1 VKKPANLR
9 NGPSARL
16 SVLKRTDCE
25 QDMVERWKWFLIRI
39 SKRPWFRASLYSV
52 LGIATAL
59 VALVVAPYI
68 PDDLS
73 TKIGSDAVDN
83 ILGVLA
89 SSMLAV
95 TTFSLSIMVAAYGS
109 ATNNVTP
116 RATSLL
122 VEDPTTQNT
131 LSTFIGSFI
140 FSLVGIIALST
151 GLYGENGRVVLF
163 AATIIV
169 VILVLY
175 ALLRWI
181 DQLSG
186 LGRVAETTARVEKA
200 ATQALCQRMEQ
211 PFLGGRPLDVD
222 PKVLPGARPL
232 FSDKIGFVQHIDMPA
247 LGELTKKEG
256 CAVYVCALPG
266 IFVEPS
272 QPIAWS
278 VGIDKECDRALCD
291 AFVVGSQRT
300 FDRDPRYGII
310 VMAEVASR
318 ALSPAMND
326 QGTAVDVIGRG
337 VRVLSHLSR
346 PTPPE
351 DPKFDRVFAPGLSV
365 ADMLDDFFTPIARDG
380 AAVVEVGIRLQQAL
394 ASLGRLGDAAI
405 TLAANHHAHSALK
418 RAEAGLSLPD
428 DYQRVRQ
435 AAQEIGL
442 LDVSG

>member
-1 VKKPANLR
+1 
-9 NGPSARL
+9 
-16 SVLKRTDCE
+16 
-25 QDMVERWKWFLIRI
+25 MVERWKWFLIRI

-52 LGIATAL
+52 LGIAAAL
-59 VALVVAPYI
+59 LALVVAPYI
-68 PDDLS
+68 PDDVPA
-73 TKIGSDAVDN
+73 KIGSDAVDN

-116 RATSLL
+116 RAISLL

-151 GLYGENGRVVLF
+151 GLYGEKGRVVLF
-163 AATIIV
+163 AATILV
-169 VILVLY
+169 VTLVVY

-200 ATQALCQRMEQ
+200 ATGALCQRMNQ
-211 PFLGGRPLDVD
+211 PFLGGRPLEVD
-222 PKVLPGARPL
+222 PMALPGTRPL
-232 FSDKIGFVQHIDMPA
+232 YADKVGFIQHIDMPA
-247 LGELTKKEG
+247 LGELTKSESSS
-256 CAVYVCALPG
+256 VYICVLPG
-266 IFVEPS
+266 VFVEPT

-278 VGIDKECDRALCD
+278 VGVKNSCEEKLRE
-291 AFVVGSQRT
+291 AFVIGAQRT
-300 FDRDPRYGII
+300 YERDPRFGIT
-310 VMAEVASR
+310 VMAEIASR
-318 ALSPAMND
+318 ALSPGIND

-351 DPKFDRVFAPGLSV
+351 EPTYDRVFAPGLIV
-365 ADMLDDFFTPIARDG
+365 ADMIDDFFTPIARDG
-380 AAVVEVGIRLQQAL
+380 AAIIEVGLRLQQGLGSL
-394 ASLGRLGDAAI
+394 ARLGDAAVR
-405 TLAANHHAHSALK
+405 LAASRHATLALK
-418 RAEAGLSLPD
+418 RAEAALLLPED
-428 DYQRVRQ
+428 FQRLRQ
-435 AAQEIGL
+435 VADEAGL
-442 LDVSG
+442 LEAER

>member
-1 VKKPANLR
+1 
-9 NGPSARL
+9 
-16 SVLKRTDCE
+16 
-25 QDMVERWKWFLIRI
+25 MIERWKWFVIRI

-59 VALVVAPYI
+59 VALVAAPYI
-68 PDDLS
+68 PEDVP

-116 RATSLL
+116 RAISLL

-131 LSTFIGSFI
+131 LSTFVGSFI

-151 GLYGENGRVVLF
+151 GLYGDNGRVVLF
-163 AATIIV
+163 AATIVV
-169 VILVLY
+169 VILVVY

-211 PFLGGRPLDVD
+211 PFLGGRPLEVD
-222 PKVLPGARPL
+222 PKALPGARPL
-232 FSDKIGFVQHIDMPA
+232 YPHKIGFVQHIDMPA
-247 LGELTKKEG
+247 LGELTQSEDR
-256 CAVYVCALPG
+256 AVYICVLPG

-278 VGIDKECDRALCD
+278 VGIGEDCDDALRD
-291 AFVVGSQRT
+291 AFVIGAQRT

-318 ALSPAMND
+318 ALSPAIND

-351 DPKFDRVFAPGLSV
+351 DPKFDRVFAPGLSA

-380 AAVVEVGIRLQQAL
+380 AAIIEVCIRLQQAL
-394 ASLGRLGDAAI
+394 ASLGRLGDAAVA
-405 TLAANHHAHSALK
+405 LAANRHASTALR
-418 RAEAGLSLPD
+418 RAEAALTMPD
-428 DYQRVRQ
+428 DYQRVCQ
-435 AAQEIGL
+435 AADAAGL
-442 LDVSG
+442 LDTPNQQGR

>member
-1 VKKPANLR
+1 
-9 NGPSARL
+9 
-16 SVLKRTDCE
+16 
-25 QDMVERWKWFLIRI
+25 MIERWKWFLIRI

-59 VALVVAPYI
+59 AALVAAPYI
-68 PDDLS
+68 PEDVP

-116 RATSLL
+116 RAISLL

-131 LSTFIGSFI
+131 LSTFVGSFI

-151 GLYGENGRVVLF
+151 GLYGDNGRVVLF

-211 PFLGGRPLDVD
+211 PFLGGRPLEVD

-232 FSDKIGFVQHIDMPA
+232 YADKIGFVQHIDMPA
-247 LGELTKKEG
+247 LGELTKTEDR
-256 CAVYVCALPG
+256 AVYICVLPG
-266 IFVEPS
+266 IFVEPT

-278 VGIDKECDRALCD
+278 VGIGEDCDDALRD
-291 AFVVGSQRT
+291 AFVIGAQRT

-318 ALSPAMND
+318 ALSPGIND

-380 AAVVEVGIRLQQAL
+380 AAIIEVCIRLQQAL
-394 ASLGRLGDAAI
+394 ASLGRLGDAAVA
-405 TLAANHHAHSALK
+405 LAANRHASMALR
-418 RAEAGLSLPD
+418 RAEAALTMPD
-428 DYQRVRQ
+428 DYQRVCQ
-435 AAQEIGL
+435 AADAAGL
-442 LDVSG
+442 LDSSNQEGK

>member
-1 VKKPANLR
+1 
-9 NGPSARL
+9 
-16 SVLKRTDCE
+16 
-25 QDMVERWKWFLIRI
+25 MIERWKWFVIRI

-59 VALVVAPYI
+59 VALVAAPYI
-68 PDDLS
+68 PEDVP

-116 RATSLL
+116 RAISLL

-131 LSTFIGSFI
+131 LSTFVGSFI

-151 GLYGENGRVVLF
+151 GLYGDNGRVVLF
-163 AATIIV
+163 AATIFV
-169 VILVLY
+169 VILVVY

-211 PFLGGRPLDVD
+211 PFLGGRPLEVD
-222 PKVLPGARPL
+222 PKALPGARPL
-232 FSDKIGFVQHIDMPA
+232 YPQKIGFVQHIDMPA
-247 LGELTKKEG
+247 LGELTQSEDR
-256 CAVYVCALPG
+256 AVYICVLPG

-278 VGIDKECDRALCD
+278 VGIGEDCDDALRD
-291 AFVVGSQRT
+291 AFVIGAQRT

-318 ALSPAMND
+318 ALSPAIND

-351 DPKFDRVFAPGLSV
+351 DPKFDRVFAPGLSA

-380 AAVVEVGIRLQQAL
+380 AAIIEVCIRLQQAL
-394 ASLGRLGDAAI
+394 ASLGRLGDAAVA
-405 TLAANHHAHSALK
+405 LAANRHASMALR
-418 RAEAGLSLPD
+418 RAEAALTMPD
-428 DYQRVRQ
+428 DYQRVCQ
-435 AAQEIGL
+435 AADAAGL
-442 LDVSG
+442 LDTSNQQGK

>member
-1 VKKPANLR
+1 
-9 NGPSARL
+9 
-16 SVLKRTDCE
+16 
-25 QDMVERWKWFLIRI
+25 MIERWKWFVIRI

-59 VALVVAPYI
+59 VALVAAPYI
-68 PDDLS
+68 PDDVP

-116 RATSLL
+116 RAISLL

-131 LSTFIGSFI
+131 LSTFVGSFI

-151 GLYGENGRVVLF
+151 GLYGDNGRVVLF
-163 AATIIV
+163 AATIFV
-169 VILVLY
+169 VILVVY

-211 PFLGGRPLDVD
+211 PFLGGRPLEVD
-222 PKVLPGARPL
+222 PKALPGARPL
-232 FSDKIGFVQHIDMPA
+232 YPQKIGFVQHIDMPA
-247 LGELTKKEG
+247 LGELTQSEDR
-256 CAVYVCALPG
+256 AVYICVLPG

-278 VGIDKECDRALCD
+278 VGIGEDCDDALRD
-291 AFVVGSQRT
+291 AFVIGAQRT

-318 ALSPAMND
+318 ALSPAIND

-351 DPKFDRVFAPGLSV
+351 DPKFDRVFAPGLSA

-380 AAVVEVGIRLQQAL
+380 AAIIEVCIRLQQAL
-394 ASLGRLGDAAI
+394 ASLSRLGDAAVA
-405 TLAANHHAHSALK
+405 LAANRHASTALR
-418 RAEAGLSLPD
+418 RAETALTMPD
-428 DYQRVRQ
+428 DYQRVCQ
-435 AAQEIGL
+435 AADAAGL
-442 LDVSG
+442 LDTSNQQGK

>member
-1 VKKPANLR
+1 
-9 NGPSARL
+9 
-16 SVLKRTDCE
+16 
-25 QDMVERWKWFLIRI
+25 MVERWKWSLIRI

-52 LGIATAL
+52 LGVTTAL
-59 VALVVAPYI
+59 LALFLAPYI
-68 PDDLS
+68 PDAVP

-116 RATSLL
+116 RAISLL

-151 GLYGENGRVVLF
+151 GLYGDKGRVILF
-163 AATIIV
+163 AATLLV
-169 VILVLY
+169 VVLVVY

-200 ATQALCQRMEQ
+200 ATAALCQRMNQ
-211 PFLGGRPLDVD
+211 PFLGGRPLEVD
-222 PKVLPGARPL
+222 PIVLPGARPL
-232 FSDKIGFVQHIDMPA
+232 YADKVGFVQHIDMPA
-247 LGELTKKEG
+247 LGELTKSEDNS
-256 CAVYVCALPG
+256 VYICVLPG
-266 IFVEPS
+266 SFVEPT

-278 VGIDKECDRALCD
+278 VGVSDRCQNKLRD
-291 AFVVGSQRT
+291 AFVIGAQRT
-300 FDRDPRYGII
+300 FERDPRFGIT
-310 VMAEVASR
+310 VMAEIASR
-318 ALSPAMND
+318 ALSPGIND

-337 VRVLSHLSR
+337 VRVLSHLTR
-346 PTPPE
+346 PTLPDEPTFE
-351 DPKFDRVFAPGLSV
+351 RVYAPGLSV

-380 AAVVEVGIRLQQAL
+380 AAIVEVGLRLQDGL
-394 ASLGRLGDAAI
+394 ASLARLGDAAVR
-405 TLAANHHAHSALK
+405 LAASRHAELALK
-418 RAEAGLSLPD
+418 RAKAALQLSDDIERLQRAADQAGLLEPT
-428 DYQRVRQ
+428 
-435 AAQEIGL
+435 G
-442 LDVSG
+442 

>member
-1 VKKPANLR
+1 
-9 NGPSARL
+9 
-16 SVLKRTDCE
+16 
-25 QDMVERWKWFLIRI
+25 MIERWKWFVIRI

-59 VALVVAPYI
+59 VALVAAPYI
-68 PDDLS
+68 PEDVP

-116 RATSLL
+116 RAISLL
-122 VEDPTTQNT
+122 VEDSTTQNT
-131 LSTFIGSFI
+131 LSTFVGSFI

-151 GLYGENGRVVLF
+151 GLYGDNGRVVLF
-163 AATIIV
+163 AATIVV
-169 VILVLY
+169 VILVVY

-211 PFLGGRPLDVD
+211 PYLGGRPLDID

-232 FSDKIGFVQHIDMPA
+232 YADKIGFVQHIDMPS
-247 LGELTKKEG
+247 LGELTKSDD
-256 CAVYVCALPG
+256 CAVYICVLPG

-272 QPIAWS
+272 RPIAWS
-278 VGIDKECDRALCD
+278 VGIGDDCDDALRD
-291 AFVVGSQRT
+291 AFVIGAQRT

-318 ALSPAMND
+318 ALSPAIND

-380 AAVVEVGIRLQQAL
+380 AAIIEVCIRLQQAL
-394 ASLGRLGDAAI
+394 ASLGRLGDAAVA
-405 TLAANHHAHSALK
+405 LAANRHASMALR
-418 RAEAGLSLPD
+418 RAEAALTMPD
-428 DYQRVRQ
+428 DYQRVCQ
-435 AAQEIGL
+435 AADAAGL
-442 LDVSG
+442 LDTPNQQGK

>member
-1 VKKPANLR
+1 
-9 NGPSARL
+9 
-16 SVLKRTDCE
+16 
-25 QDMVERWKWFLIRI
+25 MIERWKWFLIRI

-59 VALVVAPYI
+59 LALVAAPYI
-68 PDDLS
+68 PDDVP

-116 RATSLL
+116 RAISLL

-131 LSTFIGSFI
+131 LSTFVGSFI

-151 GLYGENGRVVLF
+151 GLYGDNGRVVLF
-163 AATIIV
+163 AATILV

-211 PFLGGRPLDVD
+211 PFLGGRPLEVD

-232 FSDKIGFVQHIDMPA
+232 YPDKIGFVQHIDMPA
-247 LGELTKKEG
+247 LGELTKAEDR
-256 CAVYVCALPG
+256 AVYICVLPG

-278 VGIDKECDRALCD
+278 VGLAEDCDGALRD
-291 AFVVGSQRT
+291 AFVIGAQRT

-310 VMAEVASR
+310 VLAEVASR
-318 ALSPAMND
+318 ALSPGIND

-351 DPKFDRVFAPGLSV
+351 EPTFDRVFAPGLSV
-365 ADMLDDFFTPIARDG
+365 EHMLDDFFTPIARDG
-380 AAVVEVGIRLQQAL
+380 AAIVEVCIRLQQAL
-394 ASLGRLGDAAI
+394 ASLGRLGDAAVA
-405 TLAANHHAHSALK
+405 LAANRHAEMALK
-418 RAEAGLSLPD
+418 RAEAALTVPD
-428 DYQRVRQ
+428 DYRRVCQ
-435 AAQEIGL
+435 AANAAGL
-442 LDVSG
+442 LETAD

>member
-1 VKKPANLR
+1 
-9 NGPSARL
+9 
-16 SVLKRTDCE
+16 
-25 QDMVERWKWFLIRI
+25 MIERWKWFVIRI

-59 VALVVAPYI
+59 VALVAAPYI
-68 PDDLS
+68 PEDVP

-116 RATSLL
+116 RAISLL

-131 LSTFIGSFI
+131 LSTFVGSFI

-151 GLYGENGRVVLF
+151 GLYGDNGRVVLF
-163 AATIIV
+163 AATIFV
-169 VILVLY
+169 VILVVY

-211 PFLGGRPLDVD
+211 PFLGGRPLEVD
-222 PKVLPGARPL
+222 PKALPGARPL
-232 FSDKIGFVQHIDMPA
+232 YPQKIGFVQHIDMPA
-247 LGELTKKEG
+247 LGELTQSEDR
-256 CAVYVCALPG
+256 AVYICVLPG

-278 VGIDKECDRALCD
+278 VGIGENCDDALRD
-291 AFVVGSQRT
+291 AFVIGAQRT

-318 ALSPAMND
+318 ALSPAIND

-351 DPKFDRVFAPGLSV
+351 DPKFDRVFAPGLSA

-380 AAVVEVGIRLQQAL
+380 AAIIEVCIRLQQAL
-394 ASLGRLGDAAI
+394 ASLGRLGDAAVA
-405 TLAANHHAHSALK
+405 LAANRHASMALR
-418 RAEAGLSLPD
+418 RAEAALTMPD
-428 DYQRVRQ
+428 DYQRVCQ
-435 AAQEIGL
+435 AADAAGL
-442 LDVSG
+442 LDTTNQQGK

>member
-1 VKKPANLR
+1 
-9 NGPSARL
+9 
-16 SVLKRTDCE
+16 
-25 QDMVERWKWFLIRI
+25 MVERWKWFLIRI

-52 LGIATAL
+52 LGIASAL
-59 VALVVAPYI
+59 IALVVAPYI
-68 PDDLS
+68 PDEVP
-73 TKIGSDAVDN
+73 TKIGSNAVDN

-116 RATSLL
+116 RAISLL

-131 LSTFIGSFI
+131 LSTFVGSFI

-169 VILVLY
+169 VMLVVY

-211 PFLGGRPLDVD
+211 PFLGGRPLEVD
-222 PKVLPGARPL
+222 PRALPGARPL
-232 FSDKIGFVQHIDMPA
+232 YPQKIGFVQHIDMPA
-247 LGELTKKEG
+247 LGELTKSEDS
-256 CAVYVCALPG
+256 AVYICVLPG
-266 IFVEPS
+266 LFVEPT
-272 QPIAWS
+272 QPIAWI
-278 VGIDKECDRALCD
+278 VGIDEDCDGGLRD
-291 AFVVGSQRT
+291 AFVIGAQRT

-318 ALSPAMND
+318 ALSPAIND

-346 PTPPE
+346 PTPQE
-351 DPKFDRVFAPGLSV
+351 DPKFDRVFAPGLRV
-365 ADMLDDFFTPIARDG
+365 EDMLDDFFTPIARDG
-380 AAVVEVGIRLQQAL
+380 AAIIEVCIRLQQAL
-394 ASLGRLGDAAI
+394 ASLGRLGDATVA
-405 TLAANHHAHSALK
+405 LAANRHAEMALK
-418 RAEAGLSLPD
+418 RAEAALTMPD
-428 DYQRVRQ
+428 DYERVCQ
-435 AAQEIGL
+435 AANAAGL
-442 LDVSG
+442 LDIASRMENPPL

>member
-1 VKKPANLR
+1 
-9 NGPSARL
+9 
-16 SVLKRTDCE
+16 
-25 QDMVERWKWFLIRI
+25 MIERWKWFLIRI

-59 VALVVAPYI
+59 VALVAAPYI
-68 PDDLS
+68 PDDVP

-116 RATSLL
+116 RAISLL

-131 LSTFIGSFI
+131 LSTFVGSFI

-151 GLYGENGRVVLF
+151 GLYGDNGRVVLF
-163 AATIIV
+163 AATILV

-211 PFLGGRPLDVD
+211 PFLGGRPLEVD

-232 FSDKIGFVQHIDMPA
+232 YPDKIGFVQHIDMPA
-247 LGELTKKEG
+247 LGELTKAEER
-256 CAVYVCALPG
+256 AVYVCVLPG

-278 VGIDKECDRALCD
+278 VGIAEDCDGALRD
-291 AFVVGSQRT
+291 AFVIGAQRT

-310 VMAEVASR
+310 VLAEVASR
-318 ALSPAMND
+318 ALSPGIND

-351 DPKFDRVFAPGLSV
+351 EPTFDRVFAPGLSV
-365 ADMLDDFFTPIARDG
+365 EHMLDDFFTPIARDG
-380 AAVVEVGIRLQQAL
+380 AAIVEVCIRLQQAL
-394 ASLGRLGDAAI
+394 ASLGRLGDAAVA
-405 TLAANHHAHSALK
+405 LAANRHAEMALK
-418 RAEAGLSLPD
+418 RAEAALTVPD
-428 DYQRVRQ
+428 DYRRVCQ
-435 AAQEIGL
+435 AANAAGL
-442 LDVSG
+442 LETAD

>member
-1 VKKPANLR
+1 
-9 NGPSARL
+9 
-16 SVLKRTDCE
+16 
-25 QDMVERWKWFLIRI
+25 MIERWKWFVIRI

-59 VALVVAPYI
+59 VALVAAPYI
-68 PDDLS
+68 PEDVP

-116 RATSLL
+116 RAISLL

-131 LSTFIGSFI
+131 LSTFVGSFI

-151 GLYGENGRVVLF
+151 GLYGDNGRVVLF
-163 AATIIV
+163 AATIFV
-169 VILVLY
+169 VILVVY

-211 PFLGGRPLDVD
+211 PFLGGRPLEVD
-222 PKVLPGARPL
+222 PKALPGARPL
-232 FSDKIGFVQHIDMPA
+232 YPQKIGFVQHIDMPA
-247 LGELTKKEG
+247 LGELTQSEDR
-256 CAVYVCALPG
+256 AVYICVLPG

-278 VGIDKECDRALCD
+278 VGIGEDCDDALRD
-291 AFVVGSQRT
+291 AFVIGAQRT

-318 ALSPAMND
+318 TLSPAIND

-351 DPKFDRVFAPGLSV
+351 DPKFDRVFAPGLSA

-380 AAVVEVGIRLQQAL
+380 AAIIEVCIRLQQAL
-394 ASLGRLGDAAI
+394 ASLGRLGDAAVA
-405 TLAANHHAHSALK
+405 LAANRHASMALR
-418 RAEAGLSLPD
+418 RAEAALTMPD
-428 DYQRVRQ
+428 DYQRVCQ
-435 AAQEIGL
+435 AADAAGL
-442 LDVSG
+442 LDTSNQQGK

>member
-1 VKKPANLR
+1 MVK
-9 NGPSARL
+9 
-16 SVLKRTDCE
+16 
-25 QDMVERWKWFLIRI
+25 RWKWFLIRI

-52 LGIATAL
+52 MGIATAL

-68 PDDLS
+68 PQDVP

-116 RATSLL
+116 RAISLL

-151 GLYGENGRVVLF
+151 GLYGDNGRVVLF
-163 AATIIV
+163 AATIV
-169 VILVLY
+169 VVVLVVY

-200 ATQALCQRMEQ
+200 ATSALCQRMKQ
-211 PFLGGRPLDVD
+211 PYLGGCPLDVD
-222 PKVLPGARPL
+222 PKALPGARPL
-232 FSDKIGFVQHIDMPA
+232 YADKVGFVQHVDMPA
-247 LGELTKKEG
+247 LGKLTKVQN
-256 CAVYVCALPG
+256 CSVYICVLPG
-266 IFVEPS
+266 VFVEPT

-278 VGIDKECDRALCD
+278 VGIAEECDGSLRD
-291 AFVVGSQRT
+291 AFVIGAQRT
-300 FDRDPRYGII
+300 FDRDPRFGIT
-310 VMAEVASR
+310 VMGEIASR
-318 ALSPAMND
+318 SLSPGIND

-337 VRVLSHLSR
+337 VRVLSHLSS

-351 DPKFDRVFAPGLSV
+351 EPIFERVFAPELSV
-365 ADMLDDFFTPIARDG
+365 ADMFDDFFTPIARDG
-380 AAVVEVGIRLQQAL
+380 AGIVEVGIRLQQAL
-394 ASLGRLGDAAI
+394 GALTRLGDAAV
-405 TLAANHHAHSALK
+405 TLAANRHAELALK
-418 RAEAGLSLPD
+418 RAEAALTMPE

-435 AAQEIGL
+435 AAEAAGL
-442 LDVSG
+442 L

>member
-1 VKKPANLR
+1 
-9 NGPSARL
+9 
-16 SVLKRTDCE
+16 
-25 QDMVERWKWFLIRI
+25 MIERWKWFVIRI

-59 VALVVAPYI
+59 VALVAAPYI
-68 PDDLS
+68 PDDVP

-116 RATSLL
+116 RAISLL

-131 LSTFIGSFI
+131 LSTFVGSFI

-151 GLYGENGRVVLF
+151 GLYGDNGRVVLF

-211 PFLGGRPLDVD
+211 PFLGGRPLEVD
-222 PKVLPGARPL
+222 PKALPGARPL
-232 FSDKIGFVQHIDMPA
+232 YPQKIGFVQHIDMPA
-247 LGELTKKEG
+247 LGELTQSEDR
-256 CAVYVCALPG
+256 AVYICVLPG

-278 VGIDKECDRALCD
+278 VGIGEDCDDALRD
-291 AFVVGSQRT
+291 AFVIGAQRT

-318 ALSPAMND
+318 ALSPAIND

-351 DPKFDRVFAPGLSV
+351 DPKFDRVFAPGLSA

-380 AAVVEVGIRLQQAL
+380 AAIIEVCIRLQQAL
-394 ASLGRLGDAAI
+394 ASLGRLGDAAVA
-405 TLAANHHAHSALK
+405 LAANRHASMALR
-418 RAEAGLSLPD
+418 RAEAALTMPD
-428 DYQRVRQ
+428 DYQRVCQ
-435 AAQEIGL
+435 AADAAGL
-442 LDVSG
+442 LDTSNQQGR

>member
-1 VKKPANLR
+1 
-9 NGPSARL
+9 
-16 SVLKRTDCE
+16 
-25 QDMVERWKWFLIRI
+25 MIERWKWFVIRI

-59 VALVVAPYI
+59 VALVAAPYI
-68 PDDLS
+68 PDDVP

-116 RATSLL
+116 RAISLL

-131 LSTFIGSFI
+131 LSTFVGSFI

-151 GLYGENGRVVLF
+151 GLYGDNGRVVLF

-211 PFLGGRPLDVD
+211 PFLGGRPLEVD
-222 PKVLPGARPL
+222 PKALPGARPL
-232 FSDKIGFVQHIDMPA
+232 YPQKIGFVQHIDMPA
-247 LGELTKKEG
+247 LGELTQSEDR
-256 CAVYVCALPG
+256 AVYICVLPG

-278 VGIDKECDRALCD
+278 VGIGEDCDDALRD
-291 AFVVGSQRT
+291 AFVIGAQRT

-318 ALSPAMND
+318 ALSPAIND

-351 DPKFDRVFAPGLSV
+351 DPKFDRVFAPGLSA

-380 AAVVEVGIRLQQAL
+380 AAIIEVCIRLQQAL
-394 ASLGRLGDAAI
+394 ASLGRLGDAAVA
-405 TLAANHHAHSALK
+405 LAANRNASTALR
-418 RAEAGLSLPD
+418 RAEAALTMPD
-428 DYQRVRQ
+428 DYQRVCQ
-435 AAQEIGL
+435 AADAAGL
-442 LDVSG
+442 LDTSNQQGK

>member
-1 VKKPANLR
+1 MVK
-9 NGPSARL
+9 
-16 SVLKRTDCE
+16 
-25 QDMVERWKWFLIRI
+25 RWKWFLIRI

-52 LGIATAL
+52 LGVVTAL

-68 PDDLS
+68 PDDLPA
-73 TKIGSDAVDN
+73 KIGSDAVDN

-116 RATSLL
+116 RAISLL

-151 GLYGENGRVVLF
+151 GLYGDNGRVVLF
-163 AATIIV
+163 AATIGV
-169 VILVLY
+169 VVLVVY

-200 ATQALCQRMEQ
+200 ATSALCQRMEQ
-211 PFLGGRPLDVD
+211 PFLGGRPLELD
-222 PKVLPGARPL
+222 PLALPGARPVY
-232 FSDKIGFVQHIDMPA
+232 SHKVGFVQHIDMPA
-247 LGELTKKEG
+247 LGGLTSAEH
-256 CAVYVCALPG
+256 CAVYICVLPG
-266 IFVEPS
+266 VFVEPTR
-272 QPIAWS
+272 PIAWS
-278 VGIDKECDRALCD
+278 VGIDEACDSKLRD
-291 AFVVGSQRT
+291 AFVVGAQRT
-300 FDRDPRYGII
+300 FERDPRFGIT
-310 VMAEVASR
+310 VLAEIASR
-318 ALSPAMND
+318 ALSPGIND
-326 QGTAVDVIGRG
+326 QGTAIDVIGRG

-351 DPKFDRVFAPGLSV
+351 EPTFDRVFAPGLSV

-380 AAVVEVGIRLQQAL
+380 AAIVEVGTRLQDGL
-394 ASLGRLGDAAI
+394 ASLERMGDA
-405 TLAANHHAHSALK
+405 TVRVAAARHSAAALA
-418 RAEAGLSLPD
+418 RAEVAMTLPED
-428 DYQRVRQ
+428 LQRVRD
-435 AAQEIGL
+435 AARAASALG
-442 LDVSG
+442 SAS

>member
-1 VKKPANLR
+1 MVK
-9 NGPSARL
+9 
-16 SVLKRTDCE
+16 
-25 QDMVERWKWFLIRI
+25 RWKWFLIRI

-59 VALVVAPYI
+59 LALAVAPYI
-68 PDDLS
+68 PDDVP

-109 ATNNVTP
+109 ATSNVTP
-116 RATSLL
+116 RAISLL

-151 GLYGENGRVVLF
+151 GLYGEKGRVVLF
-163 AATIIV
+163 AATIAV
-169 VILVLY
+169 VVLVVY

-200 ATQALCQRMEQ
+200 ATGALCQRMNQ
-211 PFLGGRPLDVD
+211 PFLGGCPLEVD
-222 PKVLPGARPL
+222 PIALPGARPL
-232 FSDKIGFVQHIDMPA
+232 YAEKVGFVQHIDMPA
-247 LGELTKKEG
+247 MGELTKSENS
-256 CAVYVCALPG
+256 AVYICVLPG
-266 IFVEPS
+266 VFVES
-272 QPIAWS
+272 TQPIAWS
-278 VGIDKECDRALCD
+278 IGIEAECDDALRN
-291 AFVVGSQRT
+291 AFVIGAQRT
-300 FDRDPRYGII
+300 FERDPRFGIT
-310 VMAEVASR
+310 VMAEIASR
-318 ALSPAMND
+318 ALSPGIND

-346 PTPPE
+346 PVPPE
-351 DPKFDRVFAPGLSV
+351 EPKYDRVYAPGLSV

-380 AAVVEVGIRLQQAL
+380 AAIVEVAIRIQQAL
-394 ASLGRLGDAAI
+394 ASLGRLGDAAV
-405 TLAANHHAHSALK
+405 TVAAQRQAELALK
-418 RAEAGLSLPD
+418 RAEAALTLSED
-428 DYQRVRQ
+428 WQRVRQ
-435 AAQEIGL
+435 AGAAGGL
-442 LDVSG
+442 AGPAV